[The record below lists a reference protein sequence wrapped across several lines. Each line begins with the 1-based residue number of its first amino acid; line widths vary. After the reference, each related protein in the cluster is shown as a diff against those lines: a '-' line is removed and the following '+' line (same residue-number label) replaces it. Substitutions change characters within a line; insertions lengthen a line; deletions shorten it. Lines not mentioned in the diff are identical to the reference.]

1 MGCNQPPVICYFSW
15 PPIGLLFTC
24 YRGYV
29 PLFSQIFFQISNNEN
44 SSTSRYFTWLAMP
57 KWQLITLISNCVS
70 LNARNC
76 TFLKKNA
83 MKQNNPTKLMHIFK
97 QSLIL
102 WEIVQVQGN
111 FFSLKF
117 GGIESNCNHQ
127 IILPLCLLEILE
139 FFSSLLWWGRGDYRW
154 NSDFMSALQTINNWI
169 CTLPNLLPNMYKS
182 SWLGHHFRDKLFI
195 WSTS

>member
-1 MGCNQPPVICYFSW
+1 MTVNYSNFKLCFIKCQELHFSEEKCNETKQYHIY
-15 PPIGLLFTC
+15 
-24 YRGYV
+24 
-29 PLFSQIFFQISNNEN
+29 NE
-44 SSTSRYFTWLAMP
+44 
-57 KWQLITLISNCVS
+57 
-70 LNARNC
+70 
-76 TFLKKNA
+76 
-83 MKQNNPTKLMHIFK
+83 TKLMHIFK

-117 GGIESNCNHQ
+117 GGIESNCKHQ

-154 NSDFMSALQTINNWI
+154 NSDFMSALQTKNNWI

-182 SWLGHHFRDKLFI
+182 SRLGHHFRDKLFI